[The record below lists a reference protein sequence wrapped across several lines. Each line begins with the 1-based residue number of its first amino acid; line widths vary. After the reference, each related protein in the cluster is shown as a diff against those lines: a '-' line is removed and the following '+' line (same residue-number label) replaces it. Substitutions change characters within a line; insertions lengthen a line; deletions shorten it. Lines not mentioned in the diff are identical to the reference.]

1 MADEI
6 KEIPKSEYEYS
17 PKKEAELYSEMN
29 IIDLVSFE
37 EVQRNVEPKEEEIK
51 QLCIY
56 IRNYDG
62 EGNLIDSPVGAIK
75 TCIDTFER
83 KLLKTTW
90 FEFENVKLSDGST
103 KYKRILRQ
111 TTEEISNS
119 SDYADE
125 EILKVKPHIIEHRMF
140 VNTFL
145 RQYLENFKIN
155 KMKGGKT
162 LYIEYHSTSKEGYD
176 FYDMTFEDLSY
187 FIAKNYD
194 IIGLNLDGK
203 EVSISDNK
211 LIELKTLSIEN
222 SIIKILSDNGLS
234 ISVDNLFLNEDKISS
249 KYNDKFL
256 STFSATIKEY
266 AKISYISFTDEMCKF
281 DFLNTNTDDMQKW
294 MQSTIDIYS
303 IEYINNKKSYS
314 YPRER
319 LFNFKGFY
327 TVKVNSLNLHFDTLD
342 MNIMKVENTMELN
355 LGSIN
360 STANEYKKNLIILS
374 KINKLT
380 ACGVYITQNLDPS
393 NDIYIF
399 HTSNGAIY
407 GEYKYTAL
415 FGTKIGLFSSN
426 ADNVESVSLS
436 SVKALKFNKPIKWNS
451 GAGVNKMVFSSC
463 FLENIED
470 LSISIPNISIF
481 KSRFANIKNLEFI
494 ISKKIFTTDTSFSG
508 DKISIQ
514 LTDGA
519 SALSSEDKYVFKEFN
534 VQGNSGEGDVNFTKS
549 VIEGNE
555 LKIESMNKISSEDSN
570 FDFKDILLVGNNI
583 TSFKPAFNNSKLK
596 NFTMKGKV
604 KNSVLFIDNS
614 NKYTINYNFEA
625 ISGVFN
631 IFYTNEVSGCNL
643 NLDTAKLSL
652 NFDATKDESKIDDKI
667 NLICKNDCTGSI
679 LTSYKSTLKF
689 VPKTEGSFKDL
700 KQVNF
705 DNFKANQYK
714 DKIVFGYK
722 K

>member
-1 MADEI
+1 MSDEN
-6 KEIPKSEYEYS
+6 EIPQSEYEYS
-17 PKKEAELYSEMN
+17 PEKEAKLYADLN
-29 IIDLVSFE
+29 ITDIVALSKDQTNF
-37 EVQRNVEPKEEEIK
+37 EPKEEEIK

-56 IRNYDG
+56 IRNYDS
-62 EGNLIDSPVGAIK
+62 EGNLIDSPVRAIK
-75 TCIDTFER
+75 TCVDTFER
-83 KLLKTTW
+83 TLSKTTW
-90 FEFENVKLSDGST
+90 FEIEEKKLSDGTT
-103 KYKRILRQ
+103 KYRKILKQ
-111 TTEEISNS
+111 NTEEVSNKA
-119 SDYADE
+119 DFADE
-125 EILKVKPHIIEHRMF
+125 EILKVKPHVIEHRTF

-162 LYIEYHSTSKEGYD
+162 LYIEYHNTSNEGYD

-203 EVSISDNK
+203 EVTISDNK

-222 SIIKILSDNGLS
+222 SVIKILSDNGLS
-234 ISVDNLFLNEDKISS
+234 ISVDSLFLNEDKISS
-249 KYNDKFL
+249 KFHDKFL
-256 STFSATIKEY
+256 ATLSATVKEY
-266 AKISYISFTDEMCKF
+266 AKLSYISFTDEICKF

-303 IEYINNKKSYS
+303 VEFNDNKKSYE

-327 TVKVNSLNLHFDTLD
+327 TVKLNSFNLHFDTLD
-342 MNIMKVENTMELN
+342 MNIMKVENAMDLN
-355 LGSIN
+355 IGSIN

-380 ACGVYITQNLDPS
+380 TCGIYITQNLDPV
-393 NDIYIF
+393 NDVYIF

-407 GEYKYTAL
+407 GEYKYTAV
-415 FGTKIGLFSSN
+415 FGTKIGLISSN
-426 ADNVESVSLS
+426 SDNVDSINFSN
-436 SVKALKFNKPIKWNS
+436 VKALKFNKPIKWNS

-463 FLENIED
+463 FFENIED

-494 ISKKIFTTDTSFSG
+494 ISTKIFTTDTSFSG

-519 SALSSEDKYVFKEFN
+519 SGLSSEDKYVFKEFE
-534 VQGNSGEGDVNFTKS
+534 VQGNSGEGNINFTKS

-555 LKIESMNKISSEDSN
+555 LKIESMKKISSEDSN
-570 FDFKDILLVGNNI
+570 FDFKDVTLVGTNI
-583 TSFKPAFNNSKLK
+583 SSFKPLFNNSKLK
-596 NFTMKGKV
+596 NLTMKGIV
-604 KNSVLFIDNS
+604 KNTVLFIDNA
-614 NKYTINYNFEA
+614 NKSTINFNLEA
-625 ISGVFN
+625 ISGVLN
-631 IFYTNEVSGCNL
+631 IFYTNEVSSSNV
-643 NLDTAKLSL
+643 NLDTAKLTL
-652 NFDATKDESKIDDKI
+652 NFDATKDESSINDKI

-700 KQVNF
+700 KQVNY
-705 DNFKANQYK
+705 DDFKANQYK
-714 DKIVFGYK
+714 DKVVYGYK